1 MKMKVFGNVN
11 SNKSYTVKLIRFD
24 QSFWKGKEKPKKI
37 LNLSLNINKTQMLK
51 LSDRVLE
58 MEESATLAMSRKSRE
73 LKSQGLDIISL
84 SLGEPDF
91 HTPDFIKEA
100 AVEAM
105 EQNYTMYTPVPGYDE
120 LRQAIAD
127 KFKRDNGLHYDLDQI
142 VVSTGAKQS
151 IANLMMSLVDP
162 GDEVL
167 IPAPYWVSY
176 LEIVKV
182 AGGIPV
188 IVESTIDTDFK
199 VNGAAI
205 KAKITDKTK
214 AMIFSSPCNPTGSV
228 YSEEELKDI
237 AGAFAGRKDIVII
250 SDEIYEHINF
260 VGNHTSIAKFKE
272 VYDQT
277 VTING
282 MSKAWAMTGWRIGY
296 IGAPK
301 AIAAACNKVQGQFT
315 SGANSIA
322 QRASIAALKKDP
334 SYLKDMLAAFKNRR
348 TLVLNALRAMD
359 GVVVNEPEGAFYFF
373 PDVSS
378 FFGKSLNGKI
388 IKDANDLSLYLLEE
402 ALVAVVTGDA
412 FGDPNCIRISYATDE
427 ATLTKAMNRIET
439 ALQKLK

>member
-1 MKMKVFGNVN
+1 M
-11 SNKSYTVKLIRFD
+11 I
-24 QSFWKGKEKPKKI
+24 Q
-37 LNLSLNINKTQMLK
+37 
-51 LSDRVLE
+51 LSDRLLS

-100 AVEAM
+100 AIEAM
-105 EQNYTMYTPVPGYDE
+105 EQNYTTYTPVPGYDD

-127 KFKRDNGLHYDLDQI
+127 KFKRDNGLHYDMDQI

-151 IANLMMSLVDP
+151 IANLMMSLVNP

-167 IPAPYWVSY
+167 IPAPFWVSY
-176 LEIVKV
+176 IEIVKV

-188 IVESTIDTDFK
+188 IIESSIDTDFK
-199 VNGAAI
+199 VNSAAI
-205 KAKITDKTK
+205 KEKITDKTK
-214 AMIFSSPCNPTGSV
+214 AIIFSSPCNPTGSV
-228 YSEEELKDI
+228 YSKEELKDF
-237 AGAFAGRKDIVII
+237 ASAFADRKDIVII

-260 VGNHTSIAKFKE
+260 VGNHESIAQFSE

-301 AIAAACNKVQGQFT
+301 AIAAACGKMQGQST

-322 QRASIAALKKDP
+322 QRASMAALKKDT

-348 TLVLNALRAMD
+348 TLVLDALRSMD
-359 GVVVNEPEGAFYFF
+359 GVEVNEPEGAFYFF

-378 FFGKSLNGKI
+378 FFGKSYEGKT
-388 IKDANDLSLYLLEE
+388 IKDANDLAIYLLEE
-402 ALVAVVTGDA
+402 ALVAIVTGDA
-412 FGDPNCIRISYATDE
+412 FGDANCIRISYATDE
-427 ATLTKAMNRIET
+427 ATLTKAMDRIKT